1 MILYMILNMQIDIDS
16 VRSNFPQR
24 KPPLGTLGAE
34 QTSFRNLSQEA
45 WCDQLP
51 RHLPSAS

>member
-1 MILYMILNMQIDIDS
+1 MILDMQIDIDS
-16 VRSNFPQR
+16 VRSNFPQW

-51 RHLPSAS
+51 CHIPSAS